1 MKKIFISFITL
12 FSGLY
17 LQAQEL
23 ALGGVAIVQDE
34 KQVVHF
40 RGTSAVELESKPFSI
55 QFVNRKYTDDQ
66 PYAAK
71 VWVSLEKIK
80 GSLEGKVIDEIP
92 FLSPGTGW
100 ATELGDAKHYLQPS
114 KEGHH
119 YLFYENSIE
128 RNIQKIGN
136 WDAWDIFEWTI
147 DGIYYKEKEMSFK
160 DAKFKNIYIYVVIDL
175 NLDGEIDAGEH
186 HLFEIRLK

>member
-1 MKKIFISFITL
+1 MKNTFYSFIAL

-23 ALGGVAIVQDE
+23 ALGGVAVVQDG

-40 RGTSAVELESKPFSI
+40 RGTSIVELESKPFSI
-55 QFVNRKYTDDQ
+55 QFVNRKYSEDQ

-80 GSLEGKVIDEIP
+80 GSLEGKVIDDLP

-100 ATELGDAKHYLQPS
+100 ATEIGDAKHYLQPS
-114 KEGHH
+114 NEGHH
-119 YLFYENSIE
+119 YLFYETPTE

-147 DGIYYKEKEMSFK
+147 DGIYYKEKELSFK
-160 DAKFKNIYIYVVIDL
+160 EAKLKNIYIYVVIDL
-175 NLDGEIDAGEH
+175 NLDGEIDPSEH
-186 HLFEIRLK
+186 HLFEIKLK

>member
-100 ATELGDAKHYLQPS
+100 LLS
-114 KEGHH
+114 
-119 YLFYENSIE
+119 
-128 RNIQKIGN
+128 
-136 WDAWDIFEWTI
+136 
-147 DGIYYKEKEMSFK
+147 
-160 DAKFKNIYIYVVIDL
+160 
-175 NLDGEIDAGEH
+175 
-186 HLFEIRLK
+186 